1 MLDRAAVIRK
11 RDIPIGAFTSR
22 IEALAVRLGAD
33 VGVVEKVGRRDPYRL
48 LVSCVL
54 SLRTKDELTEKIS
67 RELWRHASTP
77 ADMVRLGPKRLSKII
92 YPVGFYR
99 RKAEQITRMSSIILE
114 EHGGRVPDTLEGLLA
129 LPGVGRKTANLVV
142 SMGFDKPGICVDTHV
157 HRITNRW
164 GYVKTRTPDRTEA
177 ALREKLPRRL
187 WKKINALLVFFGKTV
202 CTPLSPR
209 CSQCPLAGECPAVG
223 VTRKR

>member
-1 MLDRAAVIRK
+1 MKKK
-11 RDIPIGAFTSR
+11 RDIPIGSFVKR
-22 IEALAVRLGAD
+22 IEVLARSRGAD
-33 VGVVEKVGRRDPYRL
+33 AGMVEKVGRRDPYRI

-54 SLRTKDELTEKIS
+54 SLRTKDELTEKKS
-67 RELWRHASTP
+67 LELWRHASTP
-77 ADMVRLGPKRLSKII
+77 EDMVRLGPERLSKII

-99 RKAEQITRMSSIILE
+99 RKAGQIIRFSSIILE

-142 SMGFDKPGICVDTHV
+142 SAGFDKPGICVDTHV

-164 GYVKTRTPDRTEA
+164 GYVRTRTPGETEA
-177 ALREKLPRRL
+177 ALRRKLPRRL
-187 WKKINALLVFFGKTV
+187 WKKINALLVFFGKTL

-209 CSQCPLAGECPAVG
+209 CSGCPLARECPAVG
-223 VTRKR
+223 VGRKR